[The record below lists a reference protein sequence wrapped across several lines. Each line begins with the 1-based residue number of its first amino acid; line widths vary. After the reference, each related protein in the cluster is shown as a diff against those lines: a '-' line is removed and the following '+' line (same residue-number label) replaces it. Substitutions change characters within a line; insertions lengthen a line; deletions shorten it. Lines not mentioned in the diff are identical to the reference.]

1 MNVRRFVTRRGYSTL
16 GALLCLMTMA
26 ARPASAQA
34 VAAASTGENPS
45 WHQQLRCDT
54 DAHCSRFTVLD
65 KFDGAAVLDQE
76 TGLVWE
82 QSPSTALVVWGRA
95 QLRCTQLLTG
105 GRGGWRLP
113 TVQELGSLIDLSVPG
128 LSLPAGHPF
137 ANIQPFLYWSSTT
150 TAVVPAGAW
159 FVRFDNRTDY
169 TNTLAQNAT
178 IQVWCVRG
186 GRGAEAQ

>member
-16 GALLCLMTMA
+16 GAVLCLMTMA
-26 ARPASAQA
+26 ARPAAAQA
-34 VAAASTGENPS
+34 GAAAAMSENPS
-45 WHQQLRCDT
+45 WNQQLRCDT
-54 DAHCSRFTVLD
+54 DAHCPRFTVLD

-95 QLRCTQLLTG
+95 QLRCTQLVTA

-128 LSLPAGHPF
+128 FSLPAGHPF
-137 ANIQPFLYWSSTT
+137 ANIQPSLYWSSTT
-150 TAVVPAGAW
+150 TAAVPGGAW

-169 TNTLAQNAT
+169 ANNLSQNAP

-186 GRGAEAQ
+186 GRGTDAQ